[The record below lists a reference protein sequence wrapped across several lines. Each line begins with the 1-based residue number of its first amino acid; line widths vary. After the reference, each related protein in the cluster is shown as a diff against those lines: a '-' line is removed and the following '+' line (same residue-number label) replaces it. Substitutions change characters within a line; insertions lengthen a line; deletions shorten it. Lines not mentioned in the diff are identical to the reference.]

1 MRNFTYVHLSW
12 WLETFNIEYLQWAYL
27 LVGKPP
33 RTAFVSL
40 FSWARFPERTF
51 LIFGLAAKI
60 LGEGRDKEGKNLR
73 GAHCSRCRCSQSPGI
88 WPYDSSPL
96 FPVLCPQVWR
106 LCHCIS
112 AHAKPLG
119 RVVATPGCE
128 GWAWTPQDPI
138 TSYTDFL
145 LIPIFNPLP
154 RLSSL
159 QSPVPLNSATCGIQ
173 KKICSL
179 FIDIQHLRF

>member
-73 GAHCSRCRCSQSPGI
+73 GAHCSRCRCSRKS
-88 WPYDSSPL
+88 WYL
-96 FPVLCPQVWR
+96 TLW
-106 LCHCIS
+106 
-112 AHAKPLG
+112 
-119 RVVATPGCE
+119 
-128 GWAWTPQDPI
+128 
-138 TSYTDFL
+138 
-145 LIPIFNPLP
+145 LIPTFPCTVSSGLEALSLHFRAHEAPRKGGSNSWLWGVSMDTSGSHYFIY
-154 RLSSL
+154 RLSTH
-159 QSPVPLNSATCGIQ
+159 PH
-173 KKICSL
+173 
-179 FIDIQHLRF
+179 F